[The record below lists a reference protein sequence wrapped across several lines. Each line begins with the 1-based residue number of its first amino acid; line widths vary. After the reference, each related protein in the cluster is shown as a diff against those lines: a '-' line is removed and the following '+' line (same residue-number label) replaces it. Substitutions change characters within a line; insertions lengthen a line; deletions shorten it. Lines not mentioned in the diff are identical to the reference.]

1 MEQAGLLFESD
12 RGNDQ
17 FVARYFF
24 HHFLGADDVA
34 WLAQFKDAQ
43 LSPDEAK
50 ALIMVREAGAIDN
63 AAYRALNKVD
73 TLAASAALRR
83 LRDAGLLVQK
93 GKGSA
98 THYLPTERLGLNK
111 NTGGSPGLSTHMEG
125 LSGNPSALSSNLGGL
140 SSNPTA
146 LSSNPQPNAQDA
158 ARSNLLDELPGSLA
172 ARLGALGQ
180 RHPPQE
186 IQNLI
191 VDLCSLRDWSVS
203 ELALLLRRNPEGVRQ
218 SYLRPLMRDGRL
230 AMTNPEEPNDPQ
242 QAYRAVPPNKN

>member
-1 MEQAGLLFESD
+1 
-12 RGNDQ
+12 
-17 FVARYFF
+17 
-24 HHFLGADDVA
+24 
-34 WLAQFKDAQ
+34 
-43 LSPDEAK
+43 
-50 ALIMVREAGAIDN
+50 
-63 AAYRALNKVD
+63 
-73 TLAASAALRR
+73 
-83 LRDAGLLVQK
+83 VQK

-98 THYLPTERLGLNK
+98 THYLPAERLGLNK
-111 NTGGSPGLSTHMEG
+111 NTSASPGLSIHLEG
-125 LSGNPSALSSNLGGL
+125 LSGNPSALSSNLGSL

-172 ARLGALGQ
+172 ARLGGLGQ

-242 QAYRAVPPNKN
+242 QAYRAVPPHKN